1 MASAG
6 RILILPKGNY
16 NAETEYEALDLVF
29 HNGASWVA
37 KKSVKGIT
45 PSEVEESKNFW
56 MKMCDSADLTEV
68 YNRLQAL
75 ESQMLSTISLDDIDL
90 SGYATKSELS
100 SYALKTDLNSI
111 NSSLTSLDSRLDTAE
126 PKITN
131 LTTDL
136 NTLKTNVASLGSLG
150 SVQIAS
156 GYYAGTG
163 ANNKTITA
171 PFPPKFLA
179 INGSSNSS
187 TNVTRAI
194 ITIGGGKAYGTA
206 SFGPDNYKIGRL
218 TITTSGNNVT
228 LQHTDTQAMAT
239 LFVCNDTNSTY
250 TWIAIG

>member
-6 RILILPKGNY
+6 KILITPKGNW
-16 NAETEYEALDLVF
+16 NAETEYEILDLVF
-29 HNGASWVA
+29 HEGTSWLS
-37 KKSVKGIT
+37 KKEVVGIEPSVDY
-45 PSEVEESKNFW
+45 SEFWFKLCESV
-56 MKMCDSADLTEV
+56 DLTEI
-68 YNRLQAL
+68 YNRIQAL

-90 SGYATKSELS
+90 SEYAKKTELS

-194 ITIGGGKAYGTA
+194 ITIGGGKAYGNA